1 MKMSK
6 DLIKESEL
14 IMQRINERLESL
26 EERQRIMNGML
37 TLLEWKNG
45 ELK

>member
-1 MKMSK
+1 MSK

-37 TLLEWKNG
+37 TMIEWKNDK
-45 ELK
+45 LK

>member
-1 MKMSK
+1 MSK

-14 IMQRINERLESL
+14 IIQRINERLESL
-26 EERQRIMNGML
+26 EERHRIMEGML

>member
-1 MKMSK
+1 MNK

-14 IMQRINERLESL
+14 IVERINERLKNL
-26 EERQRIMNGML
+26 EDRQKTMEGML
-37 TLLEWKNG
+37 ALLEWKNG

>member
-1 MKMSK
+1 MKMEN
-6 DLIKESEL
+6 LIKQSEEL
-14 IMQRINERLESL
+14 MQRINERLESL
-26 EERQRIMNGML
+26 EERQRVMNGML

>member
-1 MKMSK
+1 MSK

-26 EERQRIMNGML
+26 EERQRVMNGML